1 MFARQQR
8 LVVVRPMKVDEPI
21 TDLLQDSHS
30 CLRSID
36 ELAIGSRAR
45 INPFEKELTTLAWVD
60 SLVFE
65 NPIDTGAL
73 TEFEGS
79 LNRALIGAS
88 PDQRFVRTLAEHQ
101 LQRAENYRFPSARFP
116 CHDCEA
122 GRKIPVQRLDKSKVP
137 DS

>member
-21 TDLLQDSHS
+21 TDLLQDGHS

-45 INPFEKELTTLAWVD
+45 INPFEKELTALAWID
-60 SLVFE
+60 SLVFK
-65 NPIDTGAL
+65 NPIDTRAL
-73 TEFEGS
+73 IKFEGS

-101 LQRAENYRFPSARFP
+101 LQCAENY
-116 CHDCEA
+116 
-122 GRKIPVQRLDKSKVP
+122 
-137 DS
+137 